1 MVERLKLVC
10 DLAHSLGVATIT
22 IPAGTQLV
30 SRDGGRTYRFCGF
43 EALTVLTAAEVSKL
57 LQQHLLQRVSG

>member
-30 SRDGGRTYRFCGF
+30 SVDGGKTYRFCGQQ
-43 EALTVLTAAEVSKL
+43 ALTVLTTAEVSRL
-57 LQQHLLQRVSG
+57 LQQKLLQRVS